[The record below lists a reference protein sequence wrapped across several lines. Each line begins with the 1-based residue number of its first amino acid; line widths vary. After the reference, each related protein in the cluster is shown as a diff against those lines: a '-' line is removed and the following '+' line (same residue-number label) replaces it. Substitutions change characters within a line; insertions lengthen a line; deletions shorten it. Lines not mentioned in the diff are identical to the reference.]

1 MARMAIL
8 EPGERFHAGGL
19 EMNVPMKQDDLVGV
33 LVDLRSAR
41 LDYLLFQL
49 PPLTLVFFDNGC

>member
-1 MARMAIL
+1 MAIL

-19 EMNVPMKQDDLVGV
+19 EMNVPMIQDDLVGV

-49 PPLTLVFFDNGC
+49 PPLTLVFF